1 MFSLDGKDFEP
12 EEEILRID
20 TICRGR
26 IKMES
31 KAALAQ
37 PWVFED
43 KKSGHFITLKFN
55 FDSEI
60 EVDSPRLAMENAE
73 EHEIYFNGEK
83 IVPVIDG
90 YYVDEDIKA
99 FSIPKILKGTNE
111 LIVKLRL
118 DVRSSTENCFIL
130 GDFGVKVM
138 GSEAIIV
145 EKEKNIGYAPT
156 YMQSL
161 PFYGGNIIYHND
173 IETPDCDLIIQT
185 SYYKGALVKVYL
197 DGVDCGN
204 IVFSPYKLKIKGVK
218 AGKHKLD
225 IKLFGNRINTFGG
238 LHNTVN
244 EHVWQGP
251 MYFRSANEE
260 WSYEYRLRDMGIYS
274 APVVTII

>member
-1 MFSLDGKDFEP
+1 MK
-12 EEEILRID
+12 
-20 TICRGR
+20 TIR
-26 IKMES
+26 
-31 KAALAQ
+31 
-37 PWVFED
+37 
-43 KKSGHFITLKFN
+43 
-55 FDSEI
+55 
-60 EVDSPRLAMENAE
+60 
-73 EHEIYFNGEK
+73 
-83 IVPVIDG
+83 
-90 YYVDEDIKA
+90 
-99 FSIPKILKGTNE
+99 TNRS
-111 LIVKLRL
+111 LIVY
-118 DVRSSTENCFIL
+118 IL
-130 GDFGVKVM
+130 LTAITFGIYGLVA
-138 GSEAIIV
+138 SICNLSFDPA
-145 EKEKNIGYAPT
+145 KEKNIGYAPT

-204 IVFSPYKLKIKGVK
+204 IVFSPYKLKIDGVK
-218 AGKHKLD
+218 SGKHKID

-274 APVVTII
+274 APVVTIIEK